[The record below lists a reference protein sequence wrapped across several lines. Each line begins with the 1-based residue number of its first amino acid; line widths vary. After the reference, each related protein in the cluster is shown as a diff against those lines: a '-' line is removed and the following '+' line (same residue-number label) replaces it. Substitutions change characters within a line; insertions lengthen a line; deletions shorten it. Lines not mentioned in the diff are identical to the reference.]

1 MSMPAG
7 AQLSE
12 DGQYWWDGS
21 DWQPVKAGEGAEKG
35 GTEYGTRS
43 EDGQYWWDG
52 SEWQPVEGDSAKG
65 GADGGEGED
74 QEFDFDPDWVPTIME
89 LTQYSPD
96 ESGAK
101 DYLASLG
108 ADEAV
113 LSGEATA

>member
-1 MSMPAG
+1 MSMPEG

-21 DWQPVKAGEGAEKG
+21 DWKPVQAGEGSG
-35 GTEYGTRS
+35 GGLEYGTRS
-43 EDGQYWWDG
+43 DDGQYWWDG
-52 SEWQPVEGDSAKG
+52 SDWKPVEGEQ
-65 GADGGEGED
+65 GAGGEGED

-89 LTQYSPD
+89 LAQYAPD

-108 ADEAV
+108 ADEAA
-113 LSGEATA
+113 LSGEAIA